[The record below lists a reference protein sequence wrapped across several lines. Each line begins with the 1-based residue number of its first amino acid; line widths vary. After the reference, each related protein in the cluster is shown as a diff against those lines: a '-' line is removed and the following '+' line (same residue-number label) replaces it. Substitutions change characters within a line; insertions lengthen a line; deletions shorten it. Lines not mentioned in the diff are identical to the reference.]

1 MCDFVTSDV
10 SSSVSA
16 SGAAPAASPKATG
29 PKIRP
34 ADAIRREL
42 TDVDQDR
49 RKRRLD
55 SFYAIARDAIPHITA
70 DLNKTL
76 DDAIVRAK
84 RDRKQISSAT
94 FYLFGFAKK
103 GEENDERGNRVY
115 FRNPSVGS
123 EEGADAAAGTGT
135 ITGLYLLDLVK
146 PDGHWH
152 ESFFKMLDKH
162 INEMAGGGDGYWTGH
177 RWNTFHKCYELF
189 VSWAPR
195 VSFKKPAAATA
206 ASTRPPKGPR
216 NNPGP
221 LTKRLPEEAEAE
233 AAAAAIATAGAG
245 GSVDSAAFP
254 LLASLMAGA
263 EVSCDPKIAQTP
275 RTVGPNASTVT
286 APYPGASRGGPRPAT
301 AKGGPRK
308 PPAPTKVK
316 AVAEAA
322 ASVENKMEDA

>member
-1 MCDFVTSDV
+1 MSNFVTSVVLTKDD
-10 SSSVSA
+10 
-16 SGAAPAASPKATG
+16 APATSPAV

-34 ADAIRREL
+34 ADALRREL

-55 SFYAIARDAIPHITA
+55 SFYAIGGNAIPHITA
-70 DLNKTL
+70 NLNKTL
-76 DDAIVRAK
+76 DAAIERAK
-84 RDRKQISSAT
+84 RERKQISSAT

-115 FRNPSVGS
+115 FRNPSMGS
-123 EEGADAAAGTGT
+123 EVEVEAGTGTGT

-152 ESFFKMLDKH
+152 EQFFKMLDKH

-195 VSFKKPAAATA
+195 PQGFKKPTAAAA

-216 NNPGP
+216 TNPGP
-221 LTKRLPEEAEAE
+221 LPKRLPEEAEAG
-233 AAAAAIATAGAG
+233 AAAAAG
-245 GSVDSAAFP
+245 GSVDSASFP
-254 LLASLMAGA
+254 LLASLMAGP

-286 APYPGASRGGPRPAT
+286 APYPSASRGGPRPAT
-301 AKGGPRK
+301 AKGGARK
-308 PPAPTKVK
+308 PPSPTKVK
-316 AVAEAA
+316 TATEAA
-322 ASVENKMEDA
+322 ASVKNDA